1 MPAAE
6 TGQANTGLASPVVFG
21 AGLLLLGLSPI
32 IRGGNRHVALV
43 LLEWL
48 ALLLLVALL
57 ARGLAFRDRA
67 DAQPSQPLAS
77 AGVWVLAL
85 SPLWVALV
93 QLIPLPVS
101 VWAALPGHAPYVEAL
116 AVAQAPAAAFRPLSL
131 TPDITLVSVLAGLPL
146 SAAFLLA
153 FYSSFRQIGLLV
165 RALVGLAVAQAVLG
179 LLQMG
184 PFPGLSF
191 GSAIGG
197 RAIGTFANPNH
208 FASYIAM
215 TLPLAILLLR
225 PAMVSAR
232 GTMRGGPRGGR
243 PMGALW
249 GVALFLLLAA
259 VLASGSRGGTVT
271 CLVVTLLAVVLLPQG
286 SGHRPERRH
295 WGMAGMA
302 GLLALVAL
310 AVGVDALLARFEG
323 DKTGYLAGDRW
334 AYVISIWQAALAFWP
349 FGSGLGSYA
358 SVFPAFH
365 PPGVRAFIEHAHNDY
380 VELLMECGLLA
391 VALATLALALIVRQ
405 AAALVR
411 RARRTG
417 LDAGGLMQAS
427 CGIGLLAVLLH
438 SWVDFNLR
446 SPANAMLAAFLLGVL
461 LRPLQA
467 QPGLPARES
476 VPR

>member
-21 AGLLLLGLSPI
+21 AGLLMLGLSPI

-101 VWAALPGHAPYVEAL
+101 LWAALPGHAPYAEAL

-165 RALVGLAVAQAVLG
+165 HALVVPCSGTGGAGAAADGAVSWPVVRLGQGRAGDRHLCQPQSLRQLHHHDRAAGHSALSPGHGLRARRHAGRASRRPPHGRALGGGAVPPAVGRSGLGLARRHRHL
-179 LLQMG
+179 
-184 PFPGLSF
+184 PGRHP
-191 GSAIGG
+191 AGG
-197 RAIGTFANPNH
+197 AA
-208 FASYIAM
+208 AA
-215 TLPLAILLLR
+215 A
-225 PAMVSAR
+225 AR
-232 GTMRGGPRGGR
+232 GSLGPNAAALGDGR
-243 PMGALW
+243 
-249 GVALFLLLAA
+249 
-259 VLASGSRGGTVT
+259 
-271 CLVVTLLAVVLLPQG
+271 
-286 SGHRPERRH
+286 RP
-295 WGMAGMA
+295 

-310 AVGVDALLARFEG
+310 AVGVDALLARFEA
-323 DKTGYLAGDRW
+323 KAGYLAGERW
-334 AYVISIWQAALAFWP
+334 LYVIGTWHAALAFWP

-358 SVFPAFH
+358 SVFPAFQ
-365 PPGVRAFIEHAHNDY
+365 PPGVHGFIEHAHNDY
-380 VELLMECGLLA
+380 VQLLMECGLLA
-391 VALATLALALIVRQ
+391 VALGTPGAGAHRPPGRCPGAPCPSHG
-405 AAALVR
+405 AGPA
-411 RARRTG
+411 G
-417 LDAGGLMQAS
+417 LLQAS
-427 CGIGLLAVLLH
+427 CGSGCWPCCCIRGSTSTCAYPPTPCWPPSCWGLCCGPCG
-438 SWVDFNLR
+438 R
-446 SPANAMLAAFLLGVL
+446 C
-461 LRPLQA
+461 RPESRGDLQ
-467 QPGLPARES
+467 R
-476 VPR
+476 